1 MSSYF
6 SKLFLHKKGT
16 SNPNTTVNIDELG
29 IDTSNDKKKTFD
41 VDLDAFMNPASGS
54 LYGQGSDTNRH
65 VQQLI
70 QTAK

>member
-6 SKLFLHKKGT
+6 GNSSIIIILKWRLT
-16 SNPNTTVNIDELG
+16 SACIDELG
-29 IDTSNDKKKTFD
+29 INTKQNKKKTYD
-41 VDLDAFMNPASGS
+41 VDLDAFMNPESGS
-54 LYGQGSDTNRH
+54 VYSGFGDTQSN